1 MNDETLE
8 ARHYDAGT
16 DGGKGVY
23 QLWQSESGSAISYE
37 GWKHYE
43 NAWYVSTLTEAGWNH
58 CYEFLSEDAKQ
69 KFITEQT
76 ARKATKLRDGGQSAP
91 WVEHTSAT
99 RQQKLD
105 TLLTQLKNI

>member
-8 ARHYDAGT
+8 ARHYDTGT

-43 NAWYVSTLTEAGWNH
+43 NASYVSTLTEDGWNYY
-58 CYEFLSEDAKQ
+58 YEGLSDDAKQ
-69 KFITEQT
+69 KFTSDQT
-76 ARKATKLRDGGQSAP
+76 ARKAMKLHDGGPSVP
-91 WVEHTSAT
+91 WEEHTSRT
-99 RQQKLD
+99 LNQKLD
-105 TLLTQLKNI
+105 TLLRQLKNI